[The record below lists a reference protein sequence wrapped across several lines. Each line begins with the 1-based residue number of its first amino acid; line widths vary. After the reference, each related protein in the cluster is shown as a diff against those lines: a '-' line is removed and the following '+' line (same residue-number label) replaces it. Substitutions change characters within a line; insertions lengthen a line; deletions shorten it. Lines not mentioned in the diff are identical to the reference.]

1 MCKKC
6 FAIRA
11 IDCLISEKLDVR
23 NGRDFIIHIS
33 DLPKLIK
40 EIESRHIGKINS
52 KQIENVVREKI
63 LRMNINYKEK
73 RKK

>member
-1 MCKKC
+1 M
-6 FAIRA
+6 
-11 IDCLISEKLDVR
+11 
-23 NGRDFIIHIS
+23 S